1 MYCRSKVHCGKRKR
15 SPLLTVFF
23 LTLMTVGLG
32 FQPGQTQSVKNAG
45 STGKVTIADGSSIN
59 SALLYVALKNDY
71 FRQEGL
77 EVACRLFSSGKAA
90 LDVVLGGKG
99 DLATVA
105 DIPIMFAVMEGTRI
119 SVVASISEALRESA
133 LIGKKDRGILSA
145 EDLKGKRIGVTPGT
159 VTEYFLDVFLTFN
172 RIPRNQIKVI
182 PLLPDQIPG
191 ALLRGEIDAAV
202 TWNPHIMRLQ
212 DKLGANGYIDY
223 GRNLYHMVWN
233 LAGPEAFVKGNPE
246 AVKKILRALIRGAA
260 FVKEKPAEAQKIVAG
275 FLGLTEAQVARSW
288 NEYAFQVTLHP
299 LLLMNLENQARWA
312 IRKEF
317 VPNGAVPNF
326 LTHFY
331 FEGLK
336 AVDPEAVTIV
346 Y

>member
-1 MYCRSKVHCGKRKR
+1 
-15 SPLLTVFF
+15 
-23 LTLMTVGLG
+23 
-32 FQPGQTQSVKNAG
+32 
-45 STGKVTIADGSSIN
+45 
-59 SALLYVALKNDY
+59 
-71 FRQEGL
+71 
-77 EVACRLFSSGKAA
+77 VACRLFPSGKAA
-90 LDVVLGGKG
+90 LDAVLGGKG

-119 SVVASISEALRESA
+119 SVVATISEALRESA
-133 LIGKKDRGILSA
+133 LIGRKDRGILSTR
-145 EDLKGKRIGVTPGT
+145 DLKGKRIGVTPKT
-159 VTEYFLDVFLTFN
+159 ISEYFLDVFLIFN
-172 RIPRNQIKVI
+172 RIPRDQIKVI

-202 TWNPHIMRLQ
+202 TWDPHIARLQ
-212 DKLGANGYIDY
+212 DQLGANGYVDY

-233 LAGPEAFVKGNPE
+233 LAGPEDFVKGNPE
-246 AVKKILRALIRGAA
+246 AVKKILRAVIRGDA
-260 FVKEKPAEAQKIVAG
+260 FIKKKPAEAQKIVAG
-275 FLGLTEAQVARSW
+275 FLGLTEAQVTKSW

-312 IRKEF
+312 IRKKS
-317 VPNGAVPNF
+317 VPQKAVPNF

>member
-1 MYCRSKVHCGKRKR
+1 MHCRSKVHCWKRKR

-23 LTLMTVGLG
+23 LSLMAVGLG
-32 FQPGQTQSVKNAG
+32 LEPGHTQSVKKTG
-45 STGKVTIADGSSIN
+45 STGKITIADGSSIN

-77 EVACRLFSSGKAA
+77 EVACRLFPSGKAA
-90 LDVVLGGKG
+90 LDAVREGKG

-105 DIPIMFAVMEGTRI
+105 DVPIMFAVMEGARI
-119 SVVASISEALRESA
+119 SVVAAISEALRESA
-133 LIGKKDRGILSA
+133 LIGRKDRGILS
-145 EDLKGKRIGVTPGT
+145 EGDFKGKRIGVTLKT
-159 VTEYFLDVFLTFN
+159 VSEYFLDVFLIFN
-172 RIPRNQIKVI
+172 RIPRDQIKVI

-202 TWNPHIMRLQ
+202 TWNPFIARLQ
-212 DKLGANGYIDY
+212 DQLGANGYVDY
-223 GRNLYHMVWN
+223 GRNLYRMVWN
-233 LAGPEAFVKGNPE
+233 LAGPEDFVKGNPE
-246 AVKKILRALIRGAA
+246 AVKKILRAVIRGAA
-260 FVKEKPAEAQKIVAG
+260 FIKKKPAEAQKIVAG
-275 FLGLTEAQVARSW
+275 FLGLTEAQVTKSW

-312 IRKEF
+312 IRKKS
-317 VPNGAVPNF
+317 VPQRAVPNF

>member
-1 MYCRSKVHCGKRKR
+1 MHCRSKVYSRKRKR

-23 LTLMTVGLG
+23 LTFLAVCLG
-32 FQPGQTQSVKNAG
+32 FETGQTQSVKKIGPAG
-45 STGKVTIADGSSIN
+45 KITIADGSSIN
-59 SALLYVALKNDY
+59 SALLYVALKNGY

-77 EVACRLFSSGKAA
+77 EVTCRLFPSGKAA
-90 LDVVLGGKG
+90 LDAVREGKA

-105 DIPIMFAVMEGTRI
+105 DIPIMFAVLEGARI
-119 SVVASISEALRESA
+119 SVVATISEAFRESA
-133 LIGKKDRGILSA
+133 LVARKDRGILSSK
-145 EDLKGKRIGVTPGT
+145 DLKGKRIGVTPGT
-159 VTEYFLDVFLTFN
+159 ASEYFLDVFLIFN
-172 RIPRNQIKVI
+172 RIPRDQIKVI
-182 PLLPDQIPG
+182 PLLSDQIPG

-202 TWNPHIMRLQ
+202 TWNPHILRLQ

-233 LAGPEAFVKGNPE
+233 LAGPEEFVKGNPE

-312 IRKEF
+312 IRKES
-317 VPNGAVPNF
+317 VPKRAVPNF